1 MILIVDCGSTKAE
14 WVALEG
20 GEVQARF
27 VTNGFNPNFCD
38 EAIMAGIIKKSLE
51 NVDNHNLSVVSFYGS
66 GCGSATNQDKVKSL
80 FKRFLTEAD
89 IEVYPDTLASCHA
102 LFGRKAGVACILGTG
117 SNVCQYDGEKITKSA
132 VSLGFMIGDEGSGC
146 HIGKRLVHDY
156 FLGLMPEDMRKRFAE
171 KYNLDR
177 ESFLERIYQGE
188 QPSKYLAE
196 FTSFASENI
205 DNEYVV
211 NVLKDSFNEFI
222 RIYLTPCVQKGIPI
236 GFVGSVAYHFQSILK
251 QCLFAKGIKCE
262 KIVKSPI
269 SSLLTFYSSL

>member
-14 WVALEG
+14 WVAFEG
-20 GEVQARF
+20 GEVQTRF
-27 VTNGFNPNFCD
+27 VTEGFNPNFCG
-38 EAIMAGIIKKSLE
+38 ESVISAIIEKSLE
-51 NVDNHNLSVVSFYGS
+51 RVDKQMLGSVRFYGS
-66 GCGSATNQDKVKSL
+66 GCGSVANQDKVKNI
-80 FKRFLTEAD
+80 FKRFLTDAEV
-89 IEVYPDTLASCHA
+89 EVYPDTLASCHA
-102 LFGRKAGVACILGTG
+102 LFGKSAGIACILGTG

-146 HIGKRLVHDY
+146 HIGKRLVHDF
-156 FLGLMPEDMRKRFAE
+156 FLGLMPEDMRKRFAG

-177 ESFLERIYQGE
+177 ESFLKRVYQGE

-211 NVLKDSFNEFI
+211 NVLTYSFNEFI
-222 RIYLTPCVQKGIPI
+222 RIYLTPYIQKGIPI

-269 SSLLTFYSSL
+269 EEMLDFRP